1 LLIQSQNYTT
11 TSLQFPAE
19 RTAFGAGWA
28 GDKWMGGE
36 SVKDLINRETV
47 MICAHRGFTRNA
59 PENSL
64 QAVLDAIEAGFEVVE
79 IDVRHTKDGGLVL
92 MHDDTVD
99 RTSNGRG
106 KVEELSSAEFR
117 YMRLLWR
124 GKPFASIPLFSTV
137 LEAAERRIIV
147 YVDMKTVRVDLIAE
161 VIKKHDAYDWTIL
174 LGGKKEIIEIQKI
187 DPRFRLHTVVNSRD
201 ELDSLLKAVAPVM
214 IEVSKIP
221 DPDFIDYAHQRGL
234 PVELDTLVK
243 ADFFAVKLKLPF
255 LWKKIANSGVD
266 FIMSD
271 YPDRL
276 RDYIRSNRK

>member
-1 LLIQSQNYTT
+1 M
-11 TSLQFPAE
+11 E
-19 RTAFGAGWA
+19 CVWHGR
-28 GDKWMGGE
+28 DGGK

-47 MICAHRGFTRNA
+47 MICAHRGFTRSA

-79 IDVRHTKDGGLVL
+79 IDVRHTKDGELIL

-106 KVEELSSAEFR
+106 KVESLSSAEFR
-117 YMRLLWR
+117 NTRLLWK
-124 GKPFASIPLFSTV
+124 GKPFASIPLLSSV
-137 LEAAERRIIV
+137 LEAAGKRIIV
-147 YVDMKTVRVDLIAE
+147 YVDMKTIRIDLIAE
-161 VIKKHDAYDWTIL
+161 AIKKHDAYDWTIL

-187 DPRFRLHTVVNSRD
+187 DPRLRLHTIVNSRY
-201 ELDSLLKAVAPVM
+201 ELDSLLKAVTPVM

-221 DPDFIDYAHQRGL
+221 DPGFIAYAHQRGL

-255 LWKKIANSGVD
+255 LWKKIVNSGVD

-271 YPDRL
+271 FPDRL
-276 RDYIRSNRK
+276 RDYIRSKRK